1 MSDLVTG
8 EAVVLGLRTA
18 KLPSR
23 ALAVLIDLAVE
34 VGGFF
39 LTTLV
44 LLTVLTDLDNA
55 AAAALVVCLM
65 VLFLVAVP
73 VAVETLSRGRSL
85 GKLAMGLRVVRLDG
99 GPIRFRHALVR
110 GLVGT
115 IEIMALSGVPAA
127 ICSLI
132 SSDGRRLGDIF
143 GGTLVVRE
151 RVPAARAG
159 MPTVTAPPQ
168 LLAAVGNDLVRLDL
182 SAVPPGLW
190 LAIRQLLGRTGQLDE
205 EVALRMAHQLAGDLA
220 SRVHW
225 PVPPG
230 LHPALYLSAVLTER
244 QRRDWQR
251 TAGAFA
257 ANAMQPG
264 GGAQP
269 LGWGAPAHPMT
280 PAMPPGVPMPGM
292 PAAPMP
298 SAPAMPAM
306 PAPLMP
312 AAPVSVPL
320 SAPPT
325 APMPAADSSGGGTG
339 FALPG

>member
-44 LLTVLTDLDNA
+44 LLTVLTDLDDA

-115 IEIMALSGVPAA
+115 IEIMTLSGVPAA

-159 MPTVTAPPQ
+159 VPAVTAPPQ

-190 LAIRQLLGRTGQLDE
+190 LAIRQLLGRAGQLDE
-205 EVALRMAHQLAGDLA
+205 AVALRMAHQLAGDLA

-244 QRRDWQR
+244 RRRDWQR

-257 ANAMQPG
+257 ANAMPPG
-264 GGAQP
+264 GTAQP
-269 LGWGAPAHPMT
+269 PGWGTPAHPMT

-298 SAPAMPAM
+298 SAPVM

-312 AAPVSVPL
+312 TTPVSAPV

-325 APMPAADSSGGGTG
+325 ATTPAAGGSSGGGGTG
-339 FALPG
+339 FVLPG